1 VSLLLNANG
10 TCDALGKEKGTPA
23 THYLTESLGAA
34 EKSVKERYEYLCLI
48 RFRSSKNSMNSAK
61 TQHPIKT
68 TANDVTVQ
76 FMSLSSI
83 AMPSRRTLY
92 YRQAGK
98 AFNEAPRITPAL

>member
-1 VSLLLNANG
+1 
-10 TCDALGKEKGTPA
+10 
-23 THYLTESLGAA
+23 
-34 EKSVKERYEYLCLI
+34 
-48 RFRSSKNSMNSAK
+48 MNSAK

-68 TANDVTVQ
+68 TAIDVTVQ

-98 AFNEAPRITPAL
+98 AFNDASRITPAL